1 MSANTVKS
9 RLQAKKNHGC
19 QQKQNKKPNKL
30 LLTGVSE
37 TEKLNQPQKSFLDD
51 LLKLVC
57 LSLLQHL
64 HFSPA
69 LCQITDGIT
78 APPSGSRFYHTINT
92 IPPLWMKCALSIKFC
107 LFGVTLVKMFALPKI
122 NRETP
127 QSPTSRL
134 LHCQFIADL
143 LLVVGQMLEGLLV
156 QTCFSQHLVLVEQQL
171 AVLVVHFVRRRLN
184 RPEKEQTTLS
194 VSNILYQ
201 ARMTENLQEPLCFS
215 GNSELFSVCVHGHTS
230 SLYYTDGTK
239 TGSRLV
245 LSGARQSESEW
256 ALLLL
261 WPMQR
266 RQKKHPP
273 AAKLQSA
280 HCKSASQTPTASR
293 IRVSLLL
300 IKAWSSAWC
309 L

>member
-1 MSANTVKS
+1 
-9 RLQAKKNHGC
+9 
-19 QQKQNKKPNKL
+19 
-30 LLTGVSE
+30 
-37 TEKLNQPQKSFLDD
+37 
-51 LLKLVC
+51 
-57 LSLLQHL
+57 
-64 HFSPA
+64 
-69 LCQITDGIT
+69 
-78 APPSGSRFYHTINT
+78 
-92 IPPLWMKCALSIKFC
+92 MKCALSIKFC

-171 AVLVVHFVRRRLN
+171 AVLVVHFVWRRLN

-266 RQKKHPP
+266 QQKKHPP

>member
-1 MSANTVKS
+1 
-9 RLQAKKNHGC
+9 
-19 QQKQNKKPNKL
+19 
-30 LLTGVSE
+30 
-37 TEKLNQPQKSFLDD
+37 
-51 LLKLVC
+51 
-57 LSLLQHL
+57 
-64 HFSPA
+64 
-69 LCQITDGIT
+69 
-78 APPSGSRFYHTINT
+78 
-92 IPPLWMKCALSIKFC
+92 MKCALSIKFC

-215 GNSELFSVCVHGHTS
+215 GNWIIQCVCARSHQLTVLHRWHKDRKQAGLIRSTPEWKRVS
-230 SLYYTDGTK
+230 STAVVTNAETTEK
-239 TGSRLV
+239 
-245 LSGARQSESEW
+245 
-256 ALLLL
+256 
-261 WPMQR
+261 
-266 RQKKHPP
+266 
-273 AAKLQSA
+273 
-280 HCKSASQTPTASR
+280 TPTGCKATKR
-293 IRVSLLL
+293 SL
-300 IKAWSSAWC
+300 
-309 L
+309 